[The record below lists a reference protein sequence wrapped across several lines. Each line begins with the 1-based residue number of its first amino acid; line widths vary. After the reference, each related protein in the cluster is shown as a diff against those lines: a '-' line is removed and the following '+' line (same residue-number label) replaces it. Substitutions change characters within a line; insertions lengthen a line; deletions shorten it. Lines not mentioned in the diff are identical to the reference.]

1 MKNNN
6 LKIQNNNSN
15 TENNNFNTEI
25 NSYLCYKGYA
35 LYKNSLTLKQ
45 QLFIRDE
52 LTMKPYVQ
60 NSLGKANTFP
70 IYLESEKKL
79 YVPRYW
85 GINNFGIPKK
95 IKLKPGKNINVEF
108 RVICI

>member
-15 TENNNFNTEI
+15 TENNNSNTEI

-60 NSLGKANTFP
+60 NSLGKASTFP

-85 GINNFGIPKK
+85 GINNFGDPKENK
-95 IKLKPGKNINVEF
+95 IM
-108 RVICI
+108 